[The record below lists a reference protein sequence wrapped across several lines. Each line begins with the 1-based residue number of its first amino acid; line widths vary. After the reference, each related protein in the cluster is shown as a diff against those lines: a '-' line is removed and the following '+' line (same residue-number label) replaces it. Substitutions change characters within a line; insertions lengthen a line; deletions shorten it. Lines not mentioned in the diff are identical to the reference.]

1 MLKILVV
8 EDEKPISNLI
18 AVNLKREG
26 YDCECVFDGAAAAD
40 ILEKQY
46 FDLILLDVML
56 PKIDGYELMDYIR
69 ELEIPVIF
77 LTARSSVADRVKGLR
92 LGADDYLTKPFEII
106 ELLAR
111 VESVLRRYHKT
122 ENILNYEDLVID
134 TASRTVRKEGTP
146 ISLTNKEFEL
156 LLLFIRNKNIA
167 LYRETIYERIWG
179 GEYLGD
185 SRTVDL
191 HVQRLRKKIGWED
204 RIVAVYRIGYRLE
217 DVS

>member
-18 AVNLKREG
+18 AVNLKKAG
-26 YDCECVFDGAAAAD
+26 YDCICVFDGAEAAD
-40 ILEKQY
+40 LLEKQY

-56 PKIDGYELMDYIR
+56 PKIDGYELMKYIR
-69 ELEIPVIF
+69 ELDIPVIF
-77 LTARSSVADRVKGLR
+77 LTAKSSVADRVKGLR

-111 VESVLRRYHKT
+111 VESVLRRYHKM
-122 ENILNYEDLVID
+122 EMILQYQDLIID
-134 TASRTVRKEGTP
+134 IASHTVKKEGTV

-191 HVQRLRKKIGWED
+191 HVQRLRKKLGWKEQ
-204 RIVAVYRIGYRLE
+204 IAAVYRIGYRLE
-217 DVS
+217 DVK